1 MDPIDPFRR
10 RPSRPHVHVTPHR
23 TRADERAAELDISPA
38 RLAAEIERLTRER
51 DAALRKLREA
61 EAVVTA
67 AAAAK
72 TAKGADPAELAA
84 AEKARDEYL
93 AALQRERAEFV
104 NFKRR
109 TAEER
114 EASLGLAAESLIRK
128 VLALADDFDRAIE
141 SRPESHA
148 DDPWVEGIAAIDR
161 KLRQLLESEGVTQI
175 EATRGTPFDPRDH
188 EAVANV
194 ADSGLPEGH
203 VVEELRRGYRL
214 RDRVI
219 RPALVAVSQGG
230 SSGNEPTTT
239 SGAPSTTDPTEPQ
252 IH

>member
-1 MDPIDPFRR
+1 MDPTDRFRR
-10 RPSRPHVHVTPHR
+10 PPRPHVHASQTHR

-51 DAALRKLREA
+51 DAALRKAREA
-61 EAVVTA
+61 EARHSA
-67 AAAAK
+67 ADAK
-72 TAKGADPAELAA
+72 KARAADPKELEAA
-84 AEKARDEYL
+84 IKARDEYL
-93 AALQRERAEFV
+93 AALQRERAEFL

-114 EASLGLAAESLIRK
+114 EATLGLAAESLIRK

-148 DDPWVEGIAAIDR
+148 DDPWVEGITAIDR
-161 KLRQLLESEGVTQI
+161 KLRQLLESEGVTAI
-175 EATRGTPFDPRDH
+175 EASPGTPFDPRDH

-194 ADSGLPEGH
+194 PGGDLPEGH

-219 RPALVAVSQGG
+219 RPALVAVSEG
-230 SSGNEPTTT
+230 S
-239 SGAPSTTDPTEPQ
+239 ASTTETR